1 MALVTGAIAMKGKV
15 YRPHLVREIRSGGQV
30 KRVTP
35 ELVSEVRLN
44 GRNYDLVIEGMR
56 QCVLRGTGRA
66 SALPGI
72 SVGGK
77 TGSAQ
82 NPAGKA
88 HAWFVAVA
96 PLEDPQIAVCVMVE
110 HGGHGSTAAAP
121 VARAMLAA
129 HFGLT
134 STGAAPRVSGD

>member
-1 MALVTGAIAMKGKV
+1 VA
-15 YRPHLVREIRSGGQV
+15 
-30 KRVTP
+30 P
-35 ELVSEVRLN
+35 ELIREVRLN
-44 GRNYDLVIEGMR
+44 QQSYELVIEGMR
-56 QCVLRGTGRA
+56 QCVQRGTGRA

-129 HFGLT
+129 HFGL
-134 STGAAPRVSGD
+134 SRPGSGPQVAGD